1 MPDRAALPGSRH
13 SSSPAELV
21 ERNEAQ
27 RAGVPFLL
35 FRDGSGT
42 QRIFQLQQPRSP
54 LSVGRG
60 PANDVRIDWDENVSR
75 VHAELASVGGEW
87 ALADDGLSRNGSYI
101 NGERVTSR
109 RRLRDG
115 DVIRVGSTPLA
126 YHNPVSPR
134 PDSTA
139 RASSLPTVGQ
149 LSPAKRRVLIALARP
164 FRERAGFATPASN
177 QQIAD
182 ELYLSVEAVKT
193 HLRGLFDLFAVE
205 KLPQNQKRAKLVERA
220 FTAGVITE
228 RDLMDAQE

>member
-1 MPDRAALPGSRH
+1 MSAAARLTTFVST
-13 SSSPAELV
+13 
-21 ERNEAQ
+21 
-27 RAGVPFLL
+27 
-35 FRDGSGT
+35 GT
-42 QRIFQLQQPRSP
+42 RTYLACTPNSPRSEE
-54 LSVGRG
+54 SG
-60 PANDVRIDWDENVSR
+60 
-75 VHAELASVGGEW
+75 
-87 ALADDGLSRNGSYI
+87 LADDGLSRNGSYI

-115 DVIRVGSTPLA
+115 DVIRVGSTPLV

-139 RASSLPTVGQ
+139 RASSLSLTVGQ
-149 LSPAKRRVLIALARP
+149 LSPVKRRVLIALARP